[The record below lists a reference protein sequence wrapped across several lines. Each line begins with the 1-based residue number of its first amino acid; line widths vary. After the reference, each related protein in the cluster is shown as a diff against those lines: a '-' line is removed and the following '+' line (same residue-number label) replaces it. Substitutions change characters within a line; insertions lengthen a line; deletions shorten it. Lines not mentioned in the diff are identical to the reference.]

1 MDNKKKVTILVPAY
15 NEQEV
20 LPMLYDRIKKIM
32 DDLMGYDFEILFVN
46 DGSKVNNLKIIK
58 EYQEKFKHFK
68 RKLHLRY
75 IIKYYNI
82 WLKVKY
88 KKIRGILDY

>member
-46 DGSKVNNLKIIK
+46 DGSKDNMLIFLEIM
-58 EYQEKFKHFK
+58 EK
-68 RKLHLRY
+68 KLL
-75 IIKYYNI
+75 
-82 WLKVKY
+82 
-88 KKIRGILDY
+88 